1 MNKLVKFEG
10 RIEQLEIHNEMM
22 STLGTGGDSQIL
34 SSALLSGAS
43 ANLTLSAQ
51 TVFVASQSRLHIQA
65 VVAKID
71 GKICLAKFHRAL
83 LEQDEFVVCVARH
96 IEDNVYEVYSMLSPK
111 TGLLHMQVGMGA
123 SKTKYTASSL
133 KGANFLF
140 LGTTLFSFLL
150 FLYVG
155 DYSLENII
163 LWLAILLFFY
173 LCLIMGMKHVIRSLL
188 HLSEKSEEIFEA
200 YGFLNPKE
208 VFLLPSRHISE
219 EYKVLLDGVFDYRKI
234 IQDDPYPASYIEK
247 QESSHG

>member
-1 MNKLVKFEG
+1 MANLVKFEG
-10 RIEQLEIHNEMM
+10 RIEQLEIYNEMM

-51 TVFVASQSRLHIQA
+51 TVFIASQSRLHIQA

-83 LEQDEFVVCVARH
+83 LEQDQFVVCVARH

-123 SKTKYTASSL
+123 SKTTYTASTL
-133 KGANFLF
+133 KGARLIFC
-140 LGTTLFSFLL
+140 GTTILVIFFFVL
-150 FLYVG
+150 VI
-155 DYSLENII
+155 DYSLEN
-163 LWLAILLFFY
+163 LLIWSSVLFVFY
-173 LCLIMGMKHVIRSLL
+173 FINIFIMKRVIRSLL
-188 HLSEKSEEIFEA
+188 HLSERSEEIFES

-234 IQDDPYPASYIEK
+234 IQDDPYPESYIEK
-247 QESSHG
+247 QK

>member
-1 MNKLVKFEG
+1 MANLVKFEG
-10 RIEQLEIHNEMM
+10 RIEQLEIYNEMM

-51 TVFVASQSRLHIQA
+51 TVFIASQSRLHIQA

-123 SKTKYTASSL
+123 SKTTYTASAL
-133 KGANFLF
+133 KGARLIFV
-140 LGTTLFSFLL
+140 GTVILSIFAFI
-150 FLYVG
+150 YIG
-155 DYSLENII
+155 DYSLQFLLPCI
-163 LWLAILLFFY
+163 AILVVYYF
-173 LCLIMGMKHVIRSLL
+173 LCIYAMKGVIRSLL
-188 HLSEKSEEIFEA
+188 HLSEKSEEIFES

-234 IQDDPYPASYIEK
+234 IQDDPYPESYIEK
-247 QESSHG
+247 QK

>member
-10 RIEQLEIHNEMM
+10 RIEQLEIYNEMM

-51 TVFVASQSRLHIQA
+51 TVFVASHSRLHIQA
-65 VVAKID
+65 VVAKIN

-123 SKTKYTASSL
+123 SKTTYTASAL
-133 KGANFLF
+133 KGAKFIFFCSAIMSIFLF
-140 LGTTLFSFLL
+140 I
-150 FLYVG
+150 YVG
-155 DYSLENII
+155 DYSFSSILIWLGVLFVFYFINI
-163 LWLAILLFFY
+163 F
-173 LCLIMGMKHVIRSLL
+173 IMKRVIRSLL